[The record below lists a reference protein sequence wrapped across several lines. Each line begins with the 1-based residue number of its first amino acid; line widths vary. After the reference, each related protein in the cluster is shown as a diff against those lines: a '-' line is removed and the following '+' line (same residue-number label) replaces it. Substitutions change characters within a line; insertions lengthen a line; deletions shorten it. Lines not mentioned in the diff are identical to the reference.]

1 MTKNQTYTPIA
12 VLFMLLFAFNGC
24 KKDKDEEL
32 VSARVKTHSLTNL
45 QSGYALSE
53 TYSYDAQGRVT
64 LIDYSNGIREEY
76 TYAANQVTVT
86 ISDTSSTPLFVTNYS
101 LDSKGLAESS
111 SDGRTFEYNA
121 EGYLVKENLGVD
133 SFVYYNYINGNLAAR
148 TRLGPGGI
156 ILDYSFRT
164 YTADNLELRD
174 YGLAFR
180 GKSNRNLVQT
190 MQFSGFIDFHTYEFD
205 TKGRVSKE
213 TVTTN
218 VNQVIENLYT
228 YY

>member
-1 MTKNQTYTPIA
+1 MTKNQTYTLIA

-53 TYSYDAQGRVT
+53 TYSYDAQGRIT
-64 LIDYSNGIREEY
+64 LIEYSNGNREEY
-76 TYAANQVTVT
+76 AYAANQVT
-86 ISDTSSTPLFVTNYS
+86 ISYGDTSPNPPYVVTYS
-101 LDSKGLAESS
+101 LNSKGLAESS

-164 YTADNLELRD
+164 YIADKLELRD

-190 MQFSGFIDFHTYEFD
+190 MQFSG
-205 TKGRVSKE
+205 
-213 TVTTN
+213 
-218 VNQVIENLYT
+218 L
-228 YY
+228 